1 MYVKIY
7 ESRRDPSS
15 AAINNLVAGQYG
27 GLGCHFGYTVAA
39 YDDIGLETLAAAE
52 YAATLQYDSA
62 CCIHRRMYTKKATNK
77 AACISMTINNIDYLS
92 EADVE
97 KGKTIPLMVIRT
109 CEVMFGI
116 YVYTAFH

>member
-1 MYVKIY
+1 
-7 ESRRDPSS
+7 
-15 AAINNLVAGQYG
+15 
-27 GLGCHFGYTVAA
+27 
-39 YDDIGLETLAAAE
+39 
-52 YAATLQYDSA
+52 
-62 CCIHRRMYTKKATNK
+62 MYTKKATNK

-97 KGKTIPLMVIRT
+97 KGKTIPIMVIRA